1 MEIFVDFGLF
11 EILAASGLGTLGRA
25 INRHPFARAL
35 VLVLSIA
42 APGALLWLVGG
53 ETLRWI
59 AALALGTSLVNASII
74 VSGSRTLPAPADAP
88 IPDRPVRF
96 RPGQR

>member
-11 EILAASGLGTLGRA
+11 EILAASGLGALARA
-25 INRHPFARAL
+25 INRHPLARA
-35 VLVLSIA
+35 VIVVLSVA
-42 APGALLWLVGG
+42 APGALVWLAPG

-74 VSGSRTLPAPADAP
+74 VSANRTRPAHADATV
-88 IPDRPVRF
+88 PDRPVRF
-96 RPGQR
+96 RPGHR

>member
-11 EILAASGLGTLGRA
+11 EILAASGLGALARA
-25 INRHPFARAL
+25 INRHPFARA
-35 VLVLSIA
+35 VALVLSVA
-42 APGALLWLVGG
+42 APGSLVCLVPG

-74 VSGSRTLPAPADAP
+74 ASANRTLRAHADAP
-88 IPDRPVRF
+88 IAGRPVRF
-96 RPGQR
+96 YPHQR